1 VVEQVRENT
10 TYEPLREHFAQIR
23 ADLAVTRGYILSC
36 LKHWEKLDDQRRREL
51 LSEAEESLH
60 RLTAVM
66 HRLERT
72 LSGVADVI
80 PLERPDE
87 ENLRELLIQMKGVRD
102 VKLLIDAEPPQ
113 IEVLVVPERDSAET
127 IGKIRSIMTELLG
140 ADAATYDLRLVSV
153 EGEGFALSPRR
164 RRLKTVATKR
174 SDDRFA
180 VKVWLELLEDVIQ
193 GESQSSQELPAQ
205 RRAVAAAVV
214 DAVSSLV
221 EEPVALEDVRLFR
234 SGGVVFASVTL
245 ISAGTT
251 LIGAAPLRSDE
262 YDAIA
267 RAALDGV
274 NRLMT
279 KPTATL

>member
-1 VVEQVRENT
+1 VVVEVRGDT
-10 TYEPLREHFAQIR
+10 TQEPLREYFARIR

-36 LKHWEKLDDQRRREL
+36 LKHWDRLDDERRRDL
-51 LSEAEESLH
+51 LGEAEEGLH
-60 RLTAVM
+60 RLTTVM
-66 HRLERT
+66 HGLEHT
-72 LSGVADVI
+72 LSGVEDVI
-80 PLERPDE
+80 PLGRPDE
-87 ENLRELLIQMKGVRD
+87 EDLRELLIQMKGVRD

-127 IGKIRSIMTELLG
+127 IGQVRSIMTEVLG
-140 ADAATYDLRLVSV
+140 ADATTYDLRLVSV
-153 EGEGFALSPRR
+153 EGEGFERSPRR

-180 VKVWLELLEDVIQ
+180 VKVWLELLGDVIQ
-193 GESQSSQELPAQ
+193 GESQSSQELSAQ
-205 RRAVAAAVV
+205 RRAVAEAVV
-214 DAVSSLV
+214 NAVSNLV
-221 EEPVALEDVRLFR
+221 EERVSLEDVRLFR
-234 SGGVVFASVTL
+234 SGDLVFASVTL
-245 ISAGTT
+245 RAAGIS

-279 KPTATL
+279 KPRAS